1 MGLCENVYR
10 RGGVYWWRR
19 RGRPCHDAAGP
30 YVHVSLKVRNPRQAR
45 ALARL
50 VSVEADR
57 LGSVEMLDASQQKA
71 LLKAFIDNQ
80 VGHFDSTSG
89 LFAHRDAMNGKNLD
103 PLADRI
109 RRDKAMAAIYAA
121 LGSRSVAADIGETET
136 AQLRDAGFDDSEIET
151 IRLRVDILRDSLP
164 RLAADGTLSE
174 SGPSG
179 LVGPPNAVFRQALRL
194 LEADPSDASVDHA
207 RRLWLQAMS
216 VVLRDAERRHATLDV
231 SRADAVY
238 RELFGAP
245 PRDAPAPD
253 PATVAAK
260 PATAKPATAK
270 SAPAKDRD
278 FTISGQIAAMVET
291 KRGVEWKITKRG
303 VQDVSDIGETY
314 VFLGRVMVKMLGADD
329 VRKLDGRHA
338 MELRQ
343 AIQSLPKA
351 YGKAPKDWDLS
362 FDEVI
367 AKAKHEGK
375 PLGRERGTI
384 VKYLNCLQSFVRF
397 LAGSG
402 IDVAITERQI
412 KEAKPRAKKQKAN
425 ALRAA
430 ITDAEYRT
438 LFANEEWTG
447 ADVVHDSTYW
457 VPLFT
462 RYGGGR
468 LEEPCGLLI
477 DEIDFDSSIPSYL
490 IQENEMRTIKTEARR
505 VPFHSELLRLGVR
518 EYCEAIKARGYKE
531 LFPDLRARGDKTSI
545 GSLLS
550 KKFTPI
556 FDRALPSARSNK
568 KTQHSSRKTLNTE
581 LRDEGIDITIRC
593 EILGH
598 AQEGV
603 NAKVYTDPARDGDK
617 KKAIES
623 IANVTAHVPQ
633 RPLRLSPL
641 LKGAER
647 AH

>member
-19 RGRPCHDAAGP
+19 RGRPCHDAAGR

-57 LGSVEMLDASQQKA
+57 LESVEMLDASQQKA
-71 LLKAFIDNQ
+71 LLKAFIDHQ
-80 VGHFDSTSG
+80 VGHFDAAAA
-89 LFAHRDAMNGKNLD
+89 LFAHRDAANGKNVE
-103 PLADRI
+103 PLAERM
-109 RRDKAMAAIYAA
+109 RRDKATAAIYAA
-121 LGSRSVAADIGETET
+121 LGSRSVAADIGEAEV
-136 AQLRDAGFDDSEIET
+136 AQLRGAGFNDSEIET
-151 IRLRVDILRDSLP
+151 IRQRVLILRDSLP
-164 RLAADGTLSE
+164 RLGEDGRLSE

-194 LEADPSDASVDHA
+194 LEADPSDAGVDQA

-216 VVLRDAERRHATLDV
+216 VVLADAGHRHAPLDV

-245 PRDAPAPD
+245 GQAAVPS

-260 PATAKPATAK
+260 PA
-270 SAPAKDRD
+270 SAKDRD
-278 FTISGQIAAMVET
+278 FTISGQIASMVET

-303 VQDVSDIGETY
+303 VQDVSDIAETY
-314 VFLGRVMVKMLGADD
+314 VFLGRVLVKMLGADD
-329 VRKLDGRHA
+329 VRMLDGRHA

-351 YGKAPKDWDLS
+351 YGKAPKDWDMS

-367 AKAKHEGK
+367 AKAKREGK
-375 PLGRERGTI
+375 PLGRKATTVI
-384 VKYLNCLQSFVRF
+384 KYLNCLQSFVRF

-402 IDVAITERQI
+402 IDVAITDRQI
-412 KEAKPRAKKQKAN
+412 KEAKPKAGKRKAN
-425 ALRAA
+425 TLRAA
-430 ITDAEYRT
+430 IADDEYRT
-438 LFANEEWTG
+438 LFADQEWTG

-468 LEEPCGLLI
+468 LEEPCGLVI
-477 DEIDFDSSIPSYL
+477 DEIDFDAPFPSYL
-490 IQENEMRTIKTEARR
+490 IQENWMRTIKSEARR
-505 VPFHSELLRLGVR
+505 VSFHSELLRLGIR
-518 EYCEAIKARGYKE
+518 EYYEAIKARGYKE
-531 LFPDLRARGDKTSI
+531 FFPDLRARGDKTSI

-603 NAKVYTDPARDGDK
+603 NARVYIDPARDRDK
-617 KKAIES
+617 KKAIER
-623 IANVTAHVPQ
+623 IANVTAHVPR

-641 LKGAER
+641 LKGAAR
-647 AH
+647 AP